1 MYRIYQP
8 ANEQNTLNE
17 QKCVCVCYC
26 YRIGLKNKMLE
37 RNYWSG
43 FHFYSPGNAPLF
55 PIPIGFTFCK
65 KSTILLIFWGQ
76 IIIRVCVRSAEKQF
90 SVTVPTVFGSFFVG
104 RNRWLP
110 FYTMFQNRKK
120 IGPQVRSTSFFFSGW
135 FHDLIWICA
144 QKSSIY
150 QIKKIIQFFLISFE
164 FFVNSNPNHFVWSFR
179 IDECKM

>member
-90 SVTVPTVFGSFFVG
+90 SVTVPTVFFLLWNGEAFLLVG
-104 RNRWLP
+104 IDGCHFIQCFKIEKKLA
-110 FYTMFQNRKK
+110 RKSD
-120 IGPQVRSTSFFFSGW
+120 QLLFFSLA
-135 FHDLIWICA
+135 DSMIWYEYA
-144 QKSSIY
+144 HKNRLSI
-150 QIKKIIQFFLISFE
+150 
-164 FFVNSNPNHFVWSFR
+164 R
-179 IDECKM
+179 